1 MTSQPEVFPIRERT
15 LGCMHMD
22 DDGTTVTVQHVFA
35 REGSFVCD
43 DCGKPGHDPGFVR
56 VVLDDGECE
65 MHALLT
71 AEMALLLA
79 NRLTRG
85 ASLILESA
93 EDVPDIE
100 REAAKFSAPG
110 EVQPEPESDDPVRRA
125 VWQVW
130 NGLGDDHETPV
141 KTIARQLGMSTADVA
156 AIVYPADTF
165 GEWADGQEP
174 DPE

>member
-15 LGCMHMD
+15 LGCMHVD
-22 DDGTTVTVQHVFA
+22 DEGTTVTVQHVFA

-56 VVLDDGECE
+56 LVLDYGDDGA
-65 MHALLT
+65 HVVLT
-71 AEMALLLA
+71 AEQALVLA

-100 REAAKFSAPG
+100 REAAKFSVPS
-110 EVQPEPESDDPVRRA
+110 EVQPELESADPVTRA

-130 NGLGDDHETPV
+130 NGLGDEHESPV
-141 KTIARQLGMSTADVA
+141 KAIARQLDMSTADVA

-165 GEWADGQEP
+165 GKWADDQEP